1 VYASGSDVILL
12 DGHLQ
17 HVQTILGS
25 SCGYGNTKVSCVHC
39 AEKTGRLSVAWGS
52 EVVIFKPI
60 SIEDETGGVYEGD
73 NCLEEKVKMRGGE
86 VRVKVS

>member
-1 VYASGSDVILL
+1 MILL
-12 DGHLQ
+12 NGHLQ

-25 SCGYGNTKVSCVHC
+25 SCGYGNTKVSSVHC

-60 SIEDETGGVYEGD
+60 SVEDEASGVYEGD
-73 NCLEEKVKMRGGE
+73 NVEEKVGCEGEGRSRGCGLR
-86 VRVKVS
+86 RVG